1 MNLGELFFNL
11 GFKTSGTEAAKAFE
25 NVITT
30 TKTSMDHMAGSLEY
44 LAFLAEEFAIK
55 MGVITKAQAIA
66 EQQTIDEYLALDAM
80 SDKSKKAS
88 KNTKGFGDAVGDF
101 SEKIADAS
109 GKIFIF
115 AGAVSGAA
123 IFSLYRMTKSV
134 FETVLSF
141 DKLHATTGLSISQ
154 LQQFETIALQAGIS
168 VNDIAGAVANLQ
180 TQSVNIRLGRG
191 GPIGTYAY
199 LGLNPHEDP
208 IELMDQLGKKLRELP
223 TALGTVLAKDLGF
236 SDDMIY
242 LMKEKSNSLTPNKMA
257 ISESDVKHLRDYN
270 FYLQRLLL
278 DGKRLFR
285 NFLLDNQ
292 PMIDMLMKFGDDVI
306 EVFGNALIAV
316 KPFFEFISKHSTV
329 LKVALIGIM
338 AVLNPKT
345 TIFAGI
351 LAIFEDIYK
360 FAKGQPSLLG
370 DLVDWWDSIGDKI
383 QYAIDKLTKF
393 LEMMG
398 MKPEE
403 AKDKTKGLSDWRKE
417 YRKSTLKGAVEE
429 EVNKVTPEN
438 ALDIARKNWGKG
450 TKVKPAPAPGAVE
463 EEVNKV
469 KPAPAPYQ
477 GSNVEP
483 IKETIYLKFDL
494 KSLIP
499 IISEIKKNPYRDEIT
514 PQSVSQTYKNQNTS
528 KVNNDINVTIN
539 VDGSKKPLETGQ
551 EIKRILSDTFWN
563 IPVGES

>member
-1 MNLGELFFNL
+1 
-11 GFKTSGTEAAKAFE
+11 
-25 NVITT
+25 
-30 TKTSMDHMAGSLEY
+30 
-44 LAFLAEEFAIK
+44 
-55 MGVITKAQAIA
+55 
-66 EQQTIDEYLALDAM
+66 
-80 SDKSKKAS
+80 
-88 KNTKGFGDAVGDF
+88 
-101 SEKIADAS
+101 
-109 GKIFIF
+109 
-115 AGAVSGAA
+115 
-123 IFSLYRMTKSV
+123 
-134 FETVLSF
+134 
-141 DKLHATTGLSISQ
+141 
-154 LQQFETIALQAGIS
+154 
-168 VNDIAGAVANLQ
+168 
-180 TQSVNIRLGRG
+180 
-191 GPIGTYAY
+191 
-199 LGLNPHEDP
+199 
-208 IELMDQLGKKLRELP
+208 
-223 TALGTVLAKDLGF
+223 
-236 SDDMIY
+236 
-242 LMKEKSNSLTPNKMA
+242 
-257 ISESDVKHLRDYN
+257 
-270 FYLQRLLL
+270 
-278 DGKRLFR
+278 
-285 NFLLDNQ
+285 
-292 PMIDMLMKFGDDVI
+292 
-306 EVFGNALIAV
+306 
-316 KPFFEFISKHSTV
+316 
-329 LKVALIGIM
+329 
-338 AVLNPKT
+338 
-345 TIFAGI
+345 
-351 LAIFEDIYK
+351 
-360 FAKGQPSLLG
+360 
-370 DLVDWWDSIGDKI
+370 
-383 QYAIDKLTKF
+383 
-393 LEMMG
+393 